1 MELRWRLMLA
11 GLPRTGNVPGKTAA
25 DIGLDVYARL
35 LPLAME
41 DYLDRGGNGW
51 SAITNVSDTPA

>member
-1 MELRWRLMLA
+1 
-11 GLPRTGNVPGKTAA
+11 
-25 DIGLDVYARL
+25 
-35 LPLAME
+35 LAME